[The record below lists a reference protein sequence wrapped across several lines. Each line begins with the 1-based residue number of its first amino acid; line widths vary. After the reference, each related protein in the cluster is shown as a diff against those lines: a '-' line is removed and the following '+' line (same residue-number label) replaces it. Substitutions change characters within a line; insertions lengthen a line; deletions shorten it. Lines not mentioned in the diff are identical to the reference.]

1 MIFFKSQNIYVPIP
15 VCPFKTFT
23 QWGGWGDDMTTDGLN
38 AGERWKGVWE
48 RSSWEAKQTPA
59 MCGCVSMKKSWG
71 FCVTHRD
78 PHTSWHAQ
86 RISFPPPTQFSQLV
100 CLAVQR
106 HVLLG
111 EGGGS
116 EWGRALLLGVRT
128 HHFPLLFP
136 IPPLSPSSPLPS
148 LSYCYHWH
156 GIGHWLWFPALPS
169 YTLSHRPWHFLD

>member
-86 RISFPPPTQFSQLV
+86 RISFPPPTQFSQLA

-111 EGGGS
+111 EGGRERVRETS
-116 EWGRALLLGVRT
+116 VTRRCENPSLPSPVPNHPPFSFFSPSLPLLLLSLARDWSLT
-128 HHFPLLFP
+128 L
-136 IPPLSPSSPLPS
+136 IPCL
-148 LSYCYHWH
+148 
-156 GIGHWLWFPALPS
+156 ALIH
-169 YTLSHRPWHFLD
+169 LIA